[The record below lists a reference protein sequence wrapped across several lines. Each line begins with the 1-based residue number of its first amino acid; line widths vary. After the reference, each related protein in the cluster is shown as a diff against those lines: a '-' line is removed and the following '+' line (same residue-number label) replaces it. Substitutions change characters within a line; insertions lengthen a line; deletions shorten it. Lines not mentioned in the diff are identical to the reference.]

1 MNLESCIGKC
11 SHYTGSHNLEKKKNM
26 KPVLPSIAIAAS
38 LAFLASLIGTGSF
51 DFNAH
56 AQGQGHV
63 VTAEDLRDM
72 PCTGGDDDGGEKTM
86 TYHMPQGIP
95 EEYRIIS
102 GYTTRGSVEI
112 LFAGYKDC
120 PRITQEKALEDGA
133 IYYAEHRLFSPFS
146 QISYFEKTLIDIE
159 KRYEQAL
166 TVSKYNGHPMFV
178 LDQSKI
184 GQDAS
189 GTDSEIPRY
198 SQLRYV
204 NEDQE
209 YMITI
214 RTSGDPSR
222 LVRILDMTLNP
233 SGPIKDH
240 TRTLKLDEFSR
251 DLWHESYLIAE
262 AKVTGIK
269 NSQGPYLHT
278 YEIRMDDTLKP
289 IGGFIGSETILVHGT
304 PSFDIGAEES
314 GIFFI
319 NRENARF
326 VFGEHGDKMIPG
338 CTADM
343 MYHKSRLLHPSVE
356 NVHESTFNTEDAL
369 HCYPV
374 YYRQHLPEF
383 IKAHEATVPSPSTQ
397 VSDGI
402 LPYHVICKEGLSLLL
417 KPPGYEVPACV
428 KKTTFNELVTRGWSV
443 TFSWR

>member
-1 MNLESCIGKC
+1 
-11 SHYTGSHNLEKKKNM
+11 M
-26 KPVLPSIAIAAS
+26 KPVMPSIATAAS
-38 LAFLASLIGTGSF
+38 LAFLASLVGAEPI
-51 DFNAH
+51 DFIAY
-56 AQGQGHV
+56 ALEQGYV

-72 PCTGGDDDGGEKTM
+72 PCTGGDDDGSEKTM

-120 PRITQEKALEDGA
+120 PRITHEKALEEGA

-146 QISYFEKTLIDIE
+146 QISYFEKTLIEIE

-166 TVSKYNGHPMFV
+166 TVSEYNGHPMFV

-189 GTDSEIPRY
+189 GTDSEIPGY

-204 NEDQE
+204 NEDEQ
-209 YMITI
+209 YMITV
-214 RTSGDPSR
+214 RASGDPSR

-240 TRTLKLDEFSR
+240 TRMLKLDEFSR

-262 AKVTGIK
+262 ATVTDIK
-269 NSQGPYLHT
+269 NTQGLHLHA
-278 YEIRMDDTLKP
+278 YEMHIDDTLKP
-289 IGGFIGSETILVHGT
+289 LGDFIGSETILVHGT
-304 PSFDIGAEES
+304 PSFDIEVGET

-326 VFGEHGDKMIPG
+326 VFGEQGDKMIPG
-338 CTADM
+338 CTAEM

-356 NVHESTFNTEDAL
+356 NVHESTFDTEDAL

-374 YYRQHLPEF
+374 FYRQHLAEF
-383 IKAHEATVPSPSTQ
+383 ITAHESTVPSPRTQ

-417 KPPGYEVPACV
+417 KPPEYEIPACV
-428 KKTTFNELVTRGWSV
+428 KKTTFDELVTRGWST